1 MANPKILITSAAGNT
16 GMRTAL
22 QLLAKGFP
30 VRALVRSDDHR
41 AASLK
46 AAGAQIF
53 VGDQY
58 SVTDTRQAMD
68 GVQRAYHCAPSA
80 PTRSTSS
87 GSSRAMPSSSATT
100 ADGYPN
106 GEMK

>member
-1 MANPKILITSAAGNT
+1 MANPKIPITSAAGNT
-16 GMRTAL
+16 GMQTAL
-22 QLLAKGFP
+22 RLFEKGFP
-30 VRALVRSDDHR
+30 VRALVRNDDHR

-46 AAGAQIF
+46 AAGTEIF

-58 SVTDTRQAMD
+58 SVTDTRQALD
-68 GVQRAYHCAPSA
+68 GVQRAYHRASSA

-87 GSSRAMPSSSATT
+87 GSSWATPSSPATT
-100 ADGYPN
+100 ADGYPS